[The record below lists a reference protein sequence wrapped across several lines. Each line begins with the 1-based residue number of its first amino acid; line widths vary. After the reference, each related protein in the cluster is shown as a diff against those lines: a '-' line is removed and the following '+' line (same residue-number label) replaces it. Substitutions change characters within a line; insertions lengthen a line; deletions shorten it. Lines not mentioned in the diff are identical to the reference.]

1 MLAVAYATSDA
12 MPYSRLQAVAPMSA
26 FAKTVG
32 ELGTYA
38 AVTAWLQDFGAA
50 GVAIGCPNSAGD

>member
-1 MLAVAYATSDA
+1 